1 MVGSRLA
8 SLVARGGK
16 VLAPGLQRTPALA
29 QWIAAPVMQ
38 LHLARESSR
47 AFSSK
52 AKGKAKADDGKADRA
67 KAASDVS
74 DQKAAEE
81 ASQVAI
87 QHFRSTSGI
96 MADADPRTHR
106 PSDVGKVYSLP
117 KATIERVF
125 PEGLAGLMHKMLF
138 GQTRRRH
145 GPDKNANHWYDA
157 ILKEQPGVLIR
168 KEAAQIISALYC
180 VSKTGTLK
188 GSPNMQAT
196 PGFLL
201 DGPPGTGKSMII
213 NHCVHWARSTGEWL
227 VVFLPEPSRL
237 VMGLGLFQ
245 RGEGEDSNKIYQPE
259 FAETL
264 LKQIHSANGDKLK
277 QIEFSGE
284 AANCS
289 EAIEAFLAQ
298 NAAGKEK
305 TAVSVLVNVMKAFKT
320 QTAFPLL
327 VAVDEINSLRGISN
341 YMDLNMKKIPA
352 SDIVLAELFGRF
364 LEADYT
370 RGVVL
375 GAATRTGLYQNVP
388 LPAFNRKPIQVRGI
402 TRDELK
408 NFLTFQQ
415 NMGELFTPVTDKLLD
430 YLLFVTGGRWVDL
443 ERMTSSELFNLGL
456 NNNPKQKKIGRWFR
470 ATQGGYSRLITPST
484 PSV

>member
-1 MVGSRLA
+1 
-8 SLVARGGK
+8 
-16 VLAPGLQRTPALA
+16 
-29 QWIAAPVMQ
+29 
-38 LHLARESSR
+38 
-47 AFSSK
+47 
-52 AKGKAKADDGKADRA
+52 
-67 KAASDVS
+67 
-74 DQKAAEE
+74 
-81 ASQVAI
+81 
-87 QHFRSTSGI
+87 
-96 MADADPRTHR
+96 
-106 PSDVGKVYSLP
+106 
-117 KATIERVF
+117 
-125 PEGLAGLMHKMLF
+125 
-138 GQTRRRH
+138 
-145 GPDKNANHWYDA
+145 
-157 ILKEQPGVLIR
+157 
-168 KEAAQIISALYC
+168 
-180 VSKTGTLK
+180 
-188 GSPNMQAT
+188 
-196 PGFLL
+196 
-201 DGPPGTGKSMII
+201 
-213 NHCVHWARSTGEWL
+213 
-227 VVFLPEPSRL
+227 
-237 VMGLGLFQ
+237 MGLGLFQ